1 MAIYYGFRWGLLF
14 FLLRYLQLFKSSTD
28 LFRDSDVSEPEPKS
42 RAQAPPLLSP
52 SNTSFVGRS
61 SEDLLTSNFV
71 IR

>member
-42 RAQAPPLLSP
+42 IAQAPPLFSP